1 MTRKRR
7 PPKTH
12 YSLVHEL
19 FASDSAP
26 MPAHTRRHQLTR
38 MADALNEMM
47 HAPRPGNEAWR
58 VISDAVNLLETLVL
72 CGEAPVKDA
81 TTGKTIASHWRGCDG
96 NPVEIADSSGLL
108 LDAITAMAKA
118 GERAFNGQP
127 MRLDGP
133 GLQAVRAVLEDYQT
147 ALECLPARTMV
158 RCHRTTEKRIREILG
173 RIDHLPDGVHV
184 MAI

>member
-1 MTRKRR
+1 MTRNRR
-7 PPKTH
+7 PPKPH

-47 HAPRPGNEAWR
+47 HAPRPGNGSWR

-72 CGEAPVKDA
+72 CGEAPVKDLA
-81 TTGKTIASHWRGCDG
+81 TGKTIASHWRGCDG
-96 NPVEIADSSGLL
+96 NPVEVGDSSGLL
-108 LDAITAMAKA
+108 LDAITAMGKA

-158 RCHRTTEKRIREILG
+158 RCHRMTEKRIREIFG

-184 MAI
+184 MVV